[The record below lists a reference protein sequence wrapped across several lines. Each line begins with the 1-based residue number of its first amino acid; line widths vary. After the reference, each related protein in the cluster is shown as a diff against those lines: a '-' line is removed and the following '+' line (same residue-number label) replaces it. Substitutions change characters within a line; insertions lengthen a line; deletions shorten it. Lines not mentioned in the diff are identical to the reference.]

1 MAQDASS
8 YHGST
13 SLAAALP
20 EGKTKGERVLTSTP
34 KRWARLAIF
43 AVLASAIAAAALT
56 ATAHRTVTQHS
67 MTPAVG
73 STPVLANLGAL
84 DMGALG
90 GAANQPGRL
99 RQCQLDGVCYGPD
112 QIRNAYGFQPLLR
125 AGITGR
131 GSKIVIIDAYGSSTL
146 QQDFDTNNAYWG
158 LPAQTIQV
166 IAPFGVAPT
175 TPANA
180 FGWKGETTLDVNTA
194 HYIAPAAKIVLV
206 VAKSNNDA
214 DILAATKYVS
224 DHNLGDVVSQ
234 SFGEAEQCM
243 DPSLL
248 KAQNKVFKQ
257 MTRQGITL
265 LASSGDAGAAQPSCD
280 GSSLIKAAS
289 TPASDPNVTGVGG
302 TDLVA
307 TPPTGTLPTSTAAA
321 PSFEVT
327 PGGQYVSESVWNE
340 GIGLAGGGGY
350 SVVYDR
356 PDYQSHAV
364 RSQARGV
371 PDIAYSASLGHSILV
386 IMTCTAAEADS
397 CGGVG
402 TFVFG
407 FGGTSAGSPQWAGL
421 VALADQLGH
430 GRIGL
435 MNPTL
440 YQLGTSRFA
449 SAVFHDVTTGD
460 NSVPAGA
467 PGTPITGF
475 SATRGWDAATGLG
488 SPKADRL
495 VPILAL
501 SQRNGGG
508 DGHGGG
514 Y

>member
-1 MAQDASS
+1 
-8 YHGST
+8 
-13 SLAAALP
+13 L
-20 EGKTKGERVLTSTP
+20 
-34 KRWARLAIF
+34 KRIRSRAARLGIF
-43 AVLASAIAAAALT
+43 VALVSLTIAAAALT
-56 ATAHRTVTQHS
+56 ATAHRTAASHG

-73 STPVLANLGAL
+73 SSPVFQNLGAVDGPL
-84 DMGALG
+84 
-90 GAANQPGRL
+90 NQPGRL
-99 RQCQLDGVCYGPD
+99 RNCQLAGTCYGPD
-112 QIRNAYGFQPLLR
+112 QIRNAYGFQPLLDH
-125 AGITGR
+125 GITGAGR
-131 GSKIVIIDAYGSSTL
+131 TIVIIDAYGSNTL
-146 QQDFDTNNAYWG
+146 QADFNSNNAYWG

-166 IAPFGVAPT
+166 IAPYGVAPT
-175 TPANA
+175 TASNA

-194 HYIAPAAKIVLV
+194 HYIAPGAKIVLV
-206 VAKSNNDA
+206 VAKSNDDA

-243 DPSLL
+243 APALL
-248 KAQNKVFKQ
+248 KSQNRVFKQ

-280 GSSLIKAAS
+280 GSSFIKAAS
-289 TPASDPNVTGVGG
+289 TPASDPNVTGIGG

-327 PGGQYVSESVWNE
+327 PGGRYVSESVWNE
-340 GIGLAGGGGY
+340 GIAVAGGGGF
-350 SVVYDR
+350 STVYER
-356 PDYQSHAV
+356 PDYQSRAV
-364 RSQARGV
+364 RGEARGV
-371 PDIAYSASLGHSILV
+371 PDVAYSASLGHSILV
-386 IMTCTAAEADS
+386 LMSCNQDDKAFCGAAA
-397 CGGVG
+397 

-440 YQLGTSRFA
+440 YQYGTSRFA
-449 SAVFHDVTTGD
+449 SVVFHDVTTGD

-475 SATRGWDAATGLG
+475 AATRGWDAASGLG

-495 VPILAL
+495 VPVLAF
-501 SQRNGGG
+501 SQENGGG
-508 DGHGGG
+508 NQGGG
-514 Y
+514 GDNGGGGNGGG